1 MMDIKTHLFINQHL
15 ICKGVYNSTFKPLYT
30 VFLHS
35 IKLSGY
41 RMGIRY
47 HEDPLPVA
55 QNNYLSKTE
64 NVYNVYDLDAWPRN
78 PTNTF

>member
-1 MMDIKTHLFINQHL
+1 MDIKTHLFINQHL

-41 RMGIRY
+41 RMVIKF
-47 HEDPLPVA
+47 HKDPLSVA

-64 NVYNVYDLDAWPRN
+64 NVYIVYDLDAWPRN
-78 PTNTF
+78 STKTF